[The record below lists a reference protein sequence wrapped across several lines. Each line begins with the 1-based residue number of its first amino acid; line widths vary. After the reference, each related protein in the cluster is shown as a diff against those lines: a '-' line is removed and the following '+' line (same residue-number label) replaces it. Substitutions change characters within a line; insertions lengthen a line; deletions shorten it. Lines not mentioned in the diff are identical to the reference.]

1 MPHPD
6 VCSETGQLLEKV
18 SVDATVSNTGTLTY
32 ILQNDRCTLYLFIT
46 YFKGTQEWDF
56 LEFCNI

>member
-32 ILQNDRCTLYLFIT
+32 ILQNDWRSLNIFIT
-46 YFKGTQEWDF
+46 YLKGTQE
-56 LEFCNI
+56 